1 MEQKIKPASGL
12 KGTLYLPPDKSIAH
26 RSAMFAALAE
36 TDSVIKHYSEAAD
49 PQSTLSCLQQ
59 LGVSIEKH
67 GSAVTVHGVGRNGF
81 QTPTEPLDCGNSGTT
96 MRLLSGIVAGAG
108 IEATLIG
115 DASLSRRTMKR
126 ILNPLRMMGAKIEA
140 REDNYAPIH
149 FLKHD
154 GLKSV
159 TYELPVASAQL
170 KSCVLL
176 AGLFASEVTTVIEKI
191 QSRNHTEVLLGLP
204 VRNENG
210 LIYVSSSR
218 EIEIPN
224 QDYTVPSD
232 FSAATFWLVAG
243 SIIPNSHIL
252 LPNTGLNPT
261 RIAALHILK
270 RMGASI
276 QCDDQRLQGR
286 EEVSDIVV
294 KTAKLKATD
303 INPEEVPNC
312 IDEIPILCVAM
323 AFADGTST
331 ITGAEELRH
340 KECDRLK
347 ATAELLAKAGVDFE
361 ERRDGFTIHGNPDL
375 KPEGND
381 FHSYDDHRI
390 AMSAAVM
397 ALKCSTESK
406 IINAESSRISYPE
419 FWNDLTK
426 LMS

>member
-1 MEQKIKPASGL
+1 MEQKVKPASGL

-36 TDSVIKHYSEAAD
+36 TDSVIKNYSEAAD

-67 GSAVTVHGVGRNGF
+67 GSTITVHGVGRNGF
-81 QTPTEPLDCGNSGTT
+81 ETPKESLDCGNSGTT
-96 MRLLSGIVAGAG
+96 MRLLSGIIAGAG
-108 IEATLIG
+108 LEVTLVG
-115 DASLSRRTMKR
+115 DESLSRRTMKR
-126 ILNPLRMMGAKIEA
+126 IISPLRMMGAKIEA
-140 REDNYAPIH
+140 RDDNYAPLH
-149 FLKHD
+149 FKRHD
-154 GLKSV
+154 GLKAM

-170 KSCVLL
+170 KSCVVL
-176 AGLFASEVTTVIEKI
+176 AGLFAEQETTVIEKI
-191 QSRNHTEVLLGLP
+191 PSRNHTEVLLGLP
-204 VRNENG
+204 ARTENG
-210 LIYVSSSR
+210 FIYVSSSR
-218 EIEIPN
+218 EIKIPA

-243 SIIPNSHIL
+243 SIVPNSHIL
-252 LPNTGLNPT
+252 MPNAGLNPT

-270 RMGASI
+270 RMGANI

-286 EEVSDIVV
+286 EEVADLVV
-294 KTAKLKATD
+294 KTATLKATD

-323 AFADGTST
+323 AFAEGTST
-331 ITGAEELRH
+331 ITGAKELRH

-347 ATAELLAKAGVDFE
+347 AMAELMTKAGVEFE
-361 ERRDGFTIHGNPDL
+361 EHPDGFTIHGNPGL
-375 KPEGND
+375 QPEGND
-381 FHSYDDHRI
+381 FHSFDDHRI

-397 ALKCSTESK
+397 ALKCTSESK
-406 IINAESSRISYPE
+406 IINAESSRISYPD